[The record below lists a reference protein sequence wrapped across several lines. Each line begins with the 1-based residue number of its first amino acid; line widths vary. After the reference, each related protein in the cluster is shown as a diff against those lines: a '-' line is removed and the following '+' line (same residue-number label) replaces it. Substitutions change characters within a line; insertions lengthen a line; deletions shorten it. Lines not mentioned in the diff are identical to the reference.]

1 MRQVQPTM
9 ILSKVVWLPTSS
21 PATLALLFGWR
32 SAAKMKP
39 NNVSVSALNE
49 IIAPGNGIMRP
60 MAVLVQSA
68 DS

>member
-1 MRQVQPTM
+1 MA
-9 ILSKVVWLPTSS
+9 SYVVSGDS
-21 PATLALLFGWR
+21 CLAFGVEER
-32 SAAKMKP
+32 SKMKP